1 MWVSMWEMGRFYT
14 SQPVTAIVQV
24 FILTTVTL
32 KVKEGFTLF
41 ALMFPNLFNLTLSTC
56 EEKNMLKDYNHI
68 KVLLTLLRASLILVS
83 AMSILISLNE
93 HDTLATLITLVV
105 NAELCLDTWKSLEDI
120 PDR

>member
-1 MWVSMWEMGRFYT
+1 
-14 SQPVTAIVQV
+14 
-24 FILTTVTL
+24 
-32 KVKEGFTLF
+32 
-41 ALMFPNLFNLTLSTC
+41 
-56 EEKNMLKDYNHI
+56 MLKDYNHI